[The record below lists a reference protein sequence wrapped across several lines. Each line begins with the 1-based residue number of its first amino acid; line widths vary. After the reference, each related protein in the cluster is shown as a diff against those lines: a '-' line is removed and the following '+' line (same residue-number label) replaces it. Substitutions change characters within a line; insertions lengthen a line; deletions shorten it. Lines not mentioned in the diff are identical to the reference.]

1 MSVYGASF
9 VRADRATTFADAC
22 RMLREH
28 PTTRD
33 HTVRTS
39 PGDWVS
45 IENAIADPL
54 LETLSR
60 ELGTTAIT
68 IYAIDEK
75 LLRFHYRRFEHGRS
89 MRSLDYADAA
99 ADAERGSWTGVEGEP
114 EPWET
119 LLFSPRMTS
128 LYRKYAADEVCTA
141 PIRLGASIPWCCD
154 GFMIG
159 EIARA
164 LDLPWDPVHDR
175 FPPAAHTAIIEGHD

>member
-9 VRADRATTFADAC
+9 VRVDRATTFADAC
-22 RMLREH
+22 RLVRAH
-28 PTTRD
+28 RTTHV

-39 PGDWVS
+39 QGDWVS
-45 IENAIADPL
+45 IENAVDDGL

-89 MRSLDYADAA
+89 IRALDYADAA
-99 ADAERGSWTGVEGEP
+99 ADADCGTWTGVEGVP
-114 EPWET
+114 EPWEA
-119 LLFSPRMTS
+119 LLFAPRMMD
-128 LYRKYAADEVCTA
+128 LYRKYAADEVSTA
-141 PIRLGASIPWCCD
+141 PIKLGSSIPWACD

-175 FPPAAHTAIIEGHD
+175 FPPAAHTAVIERS